1 MQAMSNSLRLKLR
14 PFGVNVVLVLPSS
27 MRSNLGRANLER
39 LGNYEWKLYKDFKEV
54 IEERARA
61 SQDDKAMDGRVF
73 ARHVVRKVLG
83 PKPPKK
89 IVFLSHD
96 WFVCLAL
103 VVSPVDE
110 KVMEIKKTKELNLSN
125 DDEEIT
131 SQVVNKNNEK
141 KGEGNA
147 KDELGKLAHKYEEAL
162 KFELIWKYFKICLQ
176 TFLILHPEISLRRTH
191 N

>member
-1 MQAMSNSLRLKLR
+1 MLIIST
-14 PFGVNVVLVLPSS
+14 PFL
-27 MRSNLGRANLER
+27 
-39 LGNYEWKLYKDFKEV
+39 
-54 IEERARA
+54 
-61 SQDDKAMDGRVF
+61 
-73 ARHVVRKVLG
+73 
-83 PKPPKK
+83 
-89 IVFLSHD
+89 
-96 WFVCLAL
+96 
-103 VVSPVDE
+103 DE
-110 KVMEIKKTKELNLSN
+110 KVMEIEKTKELNLSN

-176 TFLILHPEISLRRTH
+176 TFLILDPKISLRRTH